1 MTRTLQEIVQKKLS
15 FPKKENT
22 QISYWIGLNNKSKNE
37 SVSNYQVQLV
47 SKKHGEEEII
57 STSVLPNDGQ
67 MIRVSSSIDTR
78 NTDELEIRVVD
89 EKNNLVEDKIL
100 SCVNLEIK

>member
-1 MTRTLQEIVQKKLS
+1 M
-15 FPKKENT
+15 
-22 QISYWIGLNNKSKNE
+22 
-37 SVSNYQVQLV
+37 V